1 MYPETFDGFAIPSA
15 SEWDSP
21 KRITFKPK
29 AFGEYDIDVKIVA
42 CGVCGSDVHTTTGG
56 WGNKTWPLV
65 PGHEII
71 GYAVRVGAKVTS
83 VKVGDRVG
91 VGAQISACLD
101 CPTCKDGNETY
112 CKEQMDTYGSVY
124 PDGTVAHGG
133 YSSHIRA
140 HEHFTFPIPEE
151 LETEL
156 AAPMLCAGLTAYSPL
171 VRNGAG
177 PGKKVG
183 IVGIG
188 GIGHFGILFSKALGA
203 ETYAISRSSSKK
215 DDALAMG
222 ADGFLETRIEGW
234 SKEHEMT
241 FDLILSTASSN
252 DDFDLA
258 PYLSLLKVHGRFIAV
273 GLPEGEGWRVSPQS
287 LLANGCLI
295 GSSHLGSREETL
307 AMLELAA
314 KQGIKSWVETIPIS
328 EKGCG
333 EARVDCQY
341 DDGPSQ
347 RIDTSGGTKEIISRL
362 KDIKDILAEQQQQLT
377 VLSSLNASHPASRVG
392 LAHGV
397 MSNTSDGSPSSVSMH
412 GTQPI
417 DNDSPQ
423 FATHMRKQSDADA
436 SEPMN
441 IPAEHKTSSSYLLG
455 LPAVK
460 MLVGEYPTNL
470 FFLLESQSPLP
481 PELSPEQCQTS
492 LPPFQIDRPF
502 LDHLVASFFSSVHV
516 SHPVLD
522 QAEFTII
529 YERFLD
535 KGADSST
542 ESALCMTVFALGAVS
557 SLPTGSSD
565 TQSSPAGTEYIKYA
579 LPTLMLRSLWLFS
592 FDLALAQALVLA
604 SVYFAYIVRPLHSWR
619 LIYLA
624 TNLLQL
630 KLSSSMGCQKQ
641 ALNTEVDILR
651 LFWSCFIIECDRLAE
666 LELPRSSLQQLTDD
680 ANLPRCEN
688 LDDIHMTAYLAEI
701 SIRRLLNRI
710 HNSLY
715 PRKPNALN
723 TSLSS
728 TSLMTPEEF
737 SIDELTSITSV
748 CEELHSQLDLWHAA
762 IPEQFRP
769 PLNLEDIDND
779 RISILRIRYYAAR
792 HIIYRPF
799 VLHVTTHNNSQIPSA
814 VIEKAGICIESCS
827 LYLYHTSKILRAPSQ
842 YTWTFAL
849 SSLGAVIILTLS
861 WLNPK
866 LRFFVPE
873 VDSFQSMAIDNLSRW
888 NVSSISDVLA
898 ILEEIRRKTRL
909 RSRV

>member
-1 MYPETFDGFAIPSA
+1 MSFN
-15 SEWDSP
+15 
-21 KRITFKPK
+21 RQR
-29 AFGEYDIDVKIVA
+29 VA
-42 CGVCGSDVHTTTGG
+42 
-56 WGNKTWPLV
+56 L
-65 PGHEII
+65 
-71 GYAVRVGAKVTS
+71 
-83 VKVGDRVG
+83 
-91 VGAQISACLD
+91 AC
-101 CPTCKDGNETY
+101 TY
-112 CKEQMDTYGSVY
+112 CRHRKRRCDATK
-124 PDGTVAHGG
+124 PRCNNCT
-133 YSSHIRA
+133 
-140 HEHFTFPIPEE
+140 
-151 LETEL
+151 
-156 AAPMLCAGLTAYSPL
+156 
-171 VRNGAG
+171 
-177 PGKKVG
+177 
-183 IVGIG
+183 
-188 GIGHFGILFSKALGA
+188 
-203 ETYAISRSSSKK
+203 RS
-215 DDALAMG
+215 G
-222 ADGFLETRIEGW
+222 ADC
-234 SKEHEMT
+234 H
-241 FDLILSTASSN
+241 
-252 DDFDLA
+252 
-258 PYLSLLKVHGRFIAV
+258 
-273 GLPEGEGWRVSPQS
+273 
-287 LLANGCLI
+287 
-295 GSSHLGSREETL
+295 
-307 AMLELAA
+307 
-314 KQGIKSWVETIPIS
+314 
-328 EKGCG
+328 
-333 EARVDCQY
+333 Y

-362 KDIKDILAEQQQQLT
+362 KDIKDILAEQQRHLT
-377 VLSSLNASHPASRVG
+377 ALSSRNHSQPASRVNLSQG
-392 LAHGV
+392 ATP
-397 MSNTSDGSPSSVSMH
+397 NTSDGSPISAPAN
-412 GTQPI
+412 GTQAI
-417 DNDSPQ
+417 DDEPPQ
-423 FATHMRKQSDADA
+423 FSSSMREPLDVA

-481 PELSPEQCQTS
+481 PELSPEQSQNP
-492 LPPFQIDRPF
+492 LPPFQIERSV
-502 LDHLVASFFSSVHV
+502 LDHLVATFFSSVHV

-522 QAEFTII
+522 QAEFTEI

-557 SLPTGSSD
+557 SLPIGLCHPQT
-565 TQSSPAGTEYIKYA
+565 SPNGTKYMKYA

-592 FDLALAQALVLA
+592 FDLTLAQALVLA

-630 KLSSSMGCQKQ
+630 KLSSLDCQKQ
-641 ALNTEVDILR
+641 TLNTEVDILR

-680 ANLPRCEN
+680 ASLPRCGN
-688 LDDIHMTAYLAEI
+688 LDDLHMTAYLAEI

-715 PRKPNALN
+715 PRTPNSPN

-769 PLNLEDIDND
+769 PLNLEEIDND
-779 RISILRIRYYAAR
+779 RISILRIRYYAAK

-799 VLHVTTHNNSQIPSA
+799 VLHVTTHTSSQISSA
-814 VIEKAGICIESCS
+814 IVEKAGICIESCS

-861 WLNPK
+861 WLNSE
-866 LRFFVPE
+866 LRHFIPDIE
-873 VDSFQSMAIDNLSRW
+873 SLQSLAIDNLSQW

-898 ILEEIRRKTRL
+898 ILKEIRRKTRL
-909 RSRV
+909 RTRV